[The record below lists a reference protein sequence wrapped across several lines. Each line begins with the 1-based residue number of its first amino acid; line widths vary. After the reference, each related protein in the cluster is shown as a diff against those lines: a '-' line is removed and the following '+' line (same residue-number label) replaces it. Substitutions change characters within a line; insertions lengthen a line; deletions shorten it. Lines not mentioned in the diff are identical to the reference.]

1 MSKILFYASLGLSLA
16 SFAMFCWLA
25 AMAVQA
31 RAADRMSRALKDL
44 GISPKDLGGLATAFN
59 TAGPIATAA
68 TLSVFFMI
76 VALASGNVI
85 TLSVEAAANA
95 AP

>member
-1 MSKILFYASLGLSLA
+1 MSTILFYASLGLCVA

-25 AMAVQA
+25 AMAAQA
-31 RAADRMSRALKDL
+31 RAADKVSRALKDL

-68 TLSVFFMI
+68 AMSVFFMI
-76 VALASGNVI
+76 VALAAGNVI
-85 TLSVEAAANA
+85 TLSVQAAANA